1 MDSIKI
7 FQEGNYVQYP
17 TQCINNGQAA
27 MIVDRIASIDNERIT
42 TQKGLVITKK
52 LAESQFFPVPIE
64 SAWLT
69 DMGFE
74 KHCKDEIFSIWE
86 QTLFDAKENKHIT
99 IIIIDH
105 NENKLF
111 FLGLVNEP
119 LYAHSL
125 QNLFC
130 NITGRRLDLPIRL

>member
-17 TQCINNGQAA
+17 EQCINNGQVA
-27 MIVDRIASIDNERIT
+27 MIVDRIISIDNERIT
-42 TQKGLVITKK
+42 TQKGLVITKE

-64 SAWLT
+64 PDWLT
-69 DMGFE
+69 GMGFQQY
-74 KHCKDEIFSIWE
+74 CKDGVFSIW
-86 QTLFDAKENKHIT
+86 QQMFSYGKENKPLTIT
-99 IIIIDH
+99 ILEH

-111 FLGLVNEP
+111 FLGIVNEP

-125 QNLFC
+125 QNLFY
-130 NITGRRLDLPIRL
+130 NITGRRLNLPIKL

>member
-1 MDSIKI
+1 MDSIKT

-17 TQCINNGQAA
+17 TQCINNGQVA
-27 MIVDRIASIDNERIT
+27 MIVDRITSIDNERIT

-64 SAWLT
+64 PAWLT
-69 DMGFE
+69 EMGFE
-74 KHCKDEIFSIWE
+74 KHCEDEIFSIWE
-86 QTLFDAKENKHIT
+86 QTLFDAKESKPIT
-99 IIIIDH
+99 IIIIEH

-125 QNLFC
+125 QNLFY
-130 NITGRRLDLPIRL
+130 NITGRRLNLPIKL